1 MSGAVAE
8 RSDAEP
14 MAPTREEAVRGAV
27 WAVLAFN
34 ALVIT
39 TFAVAVIVDALA
51 NPSAHPASPMSYVW
65 YYVNGVG
72 IAAVVS
78 LCVSLVA
85 ALVGFPFAWFLAR
98 SLRRTTA
105 AGVHVAAFAVFGA
118 AIGLAALLVFATLST
133 NWSTAFGT
141 PLLPITIAL
150 TTISVLFGWWR
161 ASRHARRALVPPDP
175 RSPIGLDE
183 DPDDLF

>member
-1 MSGAVAE
+1 MLLTDAARDVPARLRADEFLLRPITAADAARDHEAVMESRQELRLREQSSWPADTFTVE
-8 RSDAEP
+8 
-14 MAPTREEAVRGAV
+14 EEAEDLADLERRHLERRAFTYT
-27 WAVLAFN
+27 VLDPHGPGCLGCVYLFP
-34 ALVIT
+34 T
-39 TFAVAVIVDALA
+39 TATFLTR
-51 NPSAHPASPMSYVW
+51 
-65 YYVNGVG
+65 
-72 IAAVVS
+72 AAVTAVS
-78 LCVSLVA
+78 
-85 ALVGFPFAWFLAR
+85 
-98 SLRRTTA
+98 
-105 AGVHVAAFAVFGA
+105 GA